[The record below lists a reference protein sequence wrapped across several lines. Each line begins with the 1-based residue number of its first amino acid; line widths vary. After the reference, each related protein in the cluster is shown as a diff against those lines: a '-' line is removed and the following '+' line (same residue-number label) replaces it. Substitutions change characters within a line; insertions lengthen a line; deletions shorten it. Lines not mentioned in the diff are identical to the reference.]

1 MSDDTDPESK
11 TEAAT
16 ERKIRDAVEKGN
28 VPFSREAP
36 IFASILGLL
45 IALSFVVR
53 DGVGPLVRDLS
64 PLLDH
69 PRGFALE
76 NSQDAAMLFQGT
88 AMAVARF
95 LVPILA
101 ILGVCGLA
109 ASLLQNVPSM
119 VGERIRPQWSRIS
132 LAKGWGRIFGKDGQI
147 EFLKSVLKFLSV
159 SLVAL
164 LLLRSE
170 GNKAMNAM
178 FSDPSQIP
186 DLILTVSIRL
196 ISVVSIATIVIV
208 AADLVWSRLRWQKSL
223 RMSHQDLKDEHK
235 QSEGDPLVKSRMR
248 SLAQDRSR
256 KRMLA
261 NVKQATV
268 VIANPTHYAI
278 ALRYARDEQPAPMVL
293 AKGKDLLALRIR
305 EIAEANGIPVV
316 EDKPLARSL
325 YDSVEV
331 DQMIP
336 AEFYSA
342 VAQILFF
349 LFARTRS

>member
-1 MSDDTDPESK
+1 MSDEDQESK

-16 ERKIRDAVEKGN
+16 ERKIREAVEKGN

-36 IFASILGLL
+36 IFASILGLF

-53 DGVGPLVRDLS
+53 DAVTPLMQALA
-64 PLLDH
+64 PFFDH
-69 PRGFALE
+69 PRDFALE
-76 NSQDAAMLFQGT
+76 NNQDVARILEGT
-88 AMAVARF
+88 AMAAARF
-95 LVPILA
+95 LIPVVL
-101 ILGVCGLA
+101 ILGLCGLVSA
-109 ASLLQNVPSM
+109 LIQNVPSL

-132 LAKGWGRIFGKDGQI
+132 PAAGWGRIFGKAGQL
-147 EFLKSVLKFLSV
+147 EFLKSVLKFLSI
-159 SLVAL
+159 SLVCL

-170 GNKAMNAM
+170 GSKAVSAM
-178 FSDPSQIP
+178 FTDPSQIP

-196 ISVVSIATIVIV
+196 VSVVCIATIVIV
-208 AADLVWSRLRWQKSL
+208 AADLVWSRLRWQRSL
-223 RMSHQDLKDEHK
+223 RMSKQDLKDEHK
-235 QSEGDPLVKSRMR
+235 QTEGDPLVKSRLR

-278 ALRYARDEQPAPMVL
+278 ALRYARDEQPAPLVL
-293 AKGKDLLALRIR
+293 AKGKDLVALRIR
-305 EIAEANGIPVV
+305 EIAEANGIAVV

-349 LFARTRS
+349 LFSKAR

>member
-1 MSDDTDPESK
+1 MSDEDQESK
-11 TEAAT
+11 TEAAS
-16 ERKIRDAVEKGN
+16 ERKIREAVEKGD

-45 IALSFVVR
+45 IVLSFVVR
-53 DGVGPLVRDLS
+53 DAVTPLLQS
-64 PLLDH
+64 LAPFLDH
-69 PRGFALE
+69 PRDFALE
-76 NSQDAAMLFQGT
+76 NNQDVARILEGT
-88 AMAVARF
+88 AMAAARF
-95 LVPILA
+95 LIPVVL
-101 ILGVCGLA
+101 ILGLCGLVSA
-109 ASLLQNVPSM
+109 LIQNVPSL

-132 LAKGWGRIFGKDGQI
+132 PAAGWGRIFGKSGQV
-147 EFLKSVLKFLSV
+147 EFLKSVL
-159 SLVAL
+159 
-164 LLLRSE
+164 
-170 GNKAMNAM
+170 
-178 FSDPSQIP
+178 
-186 DLILTVSIRL
+186 
-196 ISVVSIATIVIV
+196 VVCIATIVIV
-208 AADLVWSRLRWQKSL
+208 AIDLVWSRLRWQRSL
-223 RMSHQDLKDEHK
+223 RMSKQDLKDEHK
-235 QSEGDPLVKSRMR
+235 QTEGDPLVKSRLR

-278 ALRYARDEQPAPMVL
+278 ALRYARDEQPAPLVL
-293 AKGKDLLALRIR
+293 AKGKDLVALRIR
-305 EIAEANGIPVV
+305 EIAEANGIAVV

-349 LFARTRS
+349 LFSKAR

>member
-1 MSDDTDPESK
+1 MSDDSDPESK
-11 TEAAT
+11 TEAAS

-53 DGVGPLVRDLS
+53 DGIGPLVREML
-64 PLLDH
+64 PLFDH
-69 PRGFALE
+69 PRGFTLE
-76 NSQDAAMLFQGT
+76 NSQDAAMLFQAT
-88 AMAVARF
+88 AFAVAKF
-95 LVPILA
+95 LIPILA
-101 ILGVCGLA
+101 ILAVCGLS
-109 ASLLQNVPSM
+109 ASLLQNVPSL

-132 LAKGWGRIFGKDGQI
+132 LAKGWGRIFGKEGQV

-159 SLVAL
+159 SLIAL

-186 DLILTVSIRL
+186 DLILTVAIRL

-235 QSEGDPLVKSRMR
+235 QSEGDPLVKSRLR

-261 NVKQATV
+261 DVKTATV

-278 ALRYARDEQPAPMVL
+278 ALRYNREEQPAPLVL

-305 EIAEANGIPVV
+305 EIAEANGVPVV

-349 LFARTRS
+349 LFARNRS

>member
-1 MSDDTDPESK
+1 MSDEDQESK
-11 TEAAT
+11 TEDAT
-16 ERKIRDAVEKGN
+16 ERKIREALDKGN

-36 IFASILGLL
+36 VFASILGLL

-53 DGVGPLVRDLS
+53 DGVAPLLQALA
-64 PLLDH
+64 PFLDH
-69 PRGFALE
+69 PRDFALE
-76 NSQDAAMLFQGT
+76 NNQDVARLLEAT
-88 AMAVARF
+88 AMAAARF
-95 LVPILA
+95 LIPIVL
-101 ILGVCGLA
+101 IIGGCGLV
-109 ASLLQNVPSM
+109 ASLLQNVPSL

-132 LAKGWGRIFGKDGQI
+132 PAAGWGRIFGKAGQV
-147 EFLKSVLKFLSV
+147 EFLKSLLKFLSV
-159 SLVAL
+159 SLIAL

-170 GNKAMNAM
+170 GGKAVSAM
-178 FSDPSQIP
+178 FADPSQIP
-186 DLILTVSIRL
+186 DLILTVSVRL
-196 ISVVSIATIVIV
+196 ISVVCIATIVIV
-208 AADLVWSRLRWQKSL
+208 AADLVWSRMRWQRSL
-223 RMSHQDLKDEHK
+223 RMSKQDLKDEHK
-235 QSEGDPLVKSRMR
+235 QTEGDPLVKSRLR

-278 ALRYARDEQPAPMVL
+278 ALRYARDEQPAPLVM
-293 AKGKDLLALRIR
+293 AKGKDLVALRIR
-305 EIAEANGIPVV
+305 EIAEANGIAVV

-349 LFARTRS
+349 LFSKAR

>member
-1 MSDDTDPESK
+1 MSDEDQESK
-11 TEAAT
+11 TEDAT
-16 ERKIRDAVEKGN
+16 ERKIREALDKGN

-36 IFASILGLL
+36 VFASILGLL

-53 DGVGPLVRDLS
+53 DGVAPLLQALA
-64 PLLDH
+64 PFLDH
-69 PRGFALE
+69 PRDFALE
-76 NSQDAAMLFQGT
+76 NNQDVARLLEAT
-88 AMAVARF
+88 AMAAARF
-95 LVPILA
+95 LIPIVL
-101 ILGVCGLA
+101 IIGGCGLV
-109 ASLLQNVPSM
+109 ASLIQNVPSL

-132 LAKGWGRIFGKDGQI
+132 PAAGWGRIFGKAGQV
-147 EFLKSVLKFLSV
+147 EFLKSLLKFLSV
-159 SLVAL
+159 SLIAL

-170 GNKAMNAM
+170 GGKAVSAM
-178 FSDPSQIP
+178 FADPSQIP
-186 DLILTVSIRL
+186 DLILTVSVRL
-196 ISVVSIATIVIV
+196 ISVVCIATIVIV
-208 AADLVWSRLRWQKSL
+208 AADLVWSRMRWQRSL
-223 RMSHQDLKDEHK
+223 RMSKQDLKDEHK
-235 QSEGDPLVKSRMR
+235 QTEGDPLVKSRLR

-278 ALRYARDEQPAPMVL
+278 ALRYARDEQPAPLVM
-293 AKGKDLLALRIR
+293 AKGKDLVALRIR
-305 EIAEANGIPVV
+305 EIAEANGIAVV

-349 LFARTRS
+349 LFSKAR